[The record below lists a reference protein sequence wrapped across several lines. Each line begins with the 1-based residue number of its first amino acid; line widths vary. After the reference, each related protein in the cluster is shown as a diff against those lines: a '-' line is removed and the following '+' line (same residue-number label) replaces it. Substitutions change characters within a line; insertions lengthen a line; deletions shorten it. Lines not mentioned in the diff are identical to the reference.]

1 MTDYLRRITL
11 KNQGLNQNSLFSAG
25 LTGTQQAIEQ
35 LGYVQI
41 DTISVIER
49 AHHHILWNRVPD
61 YQLEHLNALVAKQQI
76 FEYWFHAAAYLPM
89 RDYRFALPQMHAVR
103 DQEFRYFKNG
113 DTKLMQEILTRIRSD
128 GKLRLRDI
136 DPEHKISK
144 GQWWNSGAGRR
155 SLQQLFM
162 QGEIMICE
170 RNGMEKTYDLTENC
184 LPNQINLSIPNL
196 QEYAEYLF
204 ETTRRAH
211 GVFTWKQLIHL
222 KTGKQIRDAMQATL
236 NANLDAKNI
245 GVIKLENGQ
254 ILYVDPKLFNEQ
266 NPAQPALKLLS
277 PFDNL
282 VIHRERL
289 SHLFDFDYRIECYVP
304 KDKRIFG
311 YFCLPILYKEQIVGL
326 IDCKAH
332 RAQQTL
338 EVVSLHIQ
346 NTEIDREQFLLEL
359 KNELLNFAKF
369 NACLHVE
376 GL

>member
-61 YQLEHLNALVAKQQI
+61 YQLENLNTLVAKQQI

-113 DTKLMQEILTRIRSD
+113 DAKLMQEILARMRSD

-162 QGEIMICE
+162 RGEIMICE
-170 RNGMEKTYDLTENC
+170 RNGMEKTYDLAENC

-222 KTGKQIRDAMQATL
+222 KTGKQIRDAMQAIL

-245 GVIKLENGQ
+245 EAIKLENGQ
-254 ILYVDPKLFNEQ
+254 ILYVDPELFNEQ
-266 NPAQPALKLLS
+266 SPAQPALKLLS

-289 SHLFDFDYRIECYVP
+289 SHLFNFDYRIECYVP

-311 YFCLPILYKEQIVGL
+311 YFCLPILYKEQIIGL

-369 NACLHVE
+369 NACIHVE

>member
-61 YQLEHLNALVAKQQI
+61 YQLEHLNTLVAKQQI

-113 DTKLMQEILTRIRSD
+113 DTKLMQEILARMRSD

-222 KTGKQIRDAMQATL
+222 KTGKQIRDAMQEIL

-245 GVIKLENGQ
+245 EAVKLENGQ
-254 ILYVDPKLFNEQ
+254 ILYVDPELFNAQ
-266 NPAQPALKLLS
+266 SPAQPALKLLS

-346 NTEIDREQFLLEL
+346 NDEIDREQFLLEL
-359 KNELLNFAKF
+359 KNDLLNFAKF

>member
-113 DTKLMQEILTRIRSD
+113 DTKLMQEILARMRSD

-211 GVFTWKQLIHL
+211 GVFTWKQSIHL
-222 KTGKQIRDAMQATL
+222 KTGKKIRDAMQATL

-245 GVIKLENGQ
+245 EVIKLENGQ

-266 NPAQPALKLLS
+266 SPAQPALKLLS

-289 SHLFDFDYRIECYVP
+289 SHLFNFDYRIECYVP

-311 YFCLPILYKEQIVGL
+311 YFCLPILYKEQIIGL

-369 NACLHVE
+369 NACIHAE

>member
-61 YQLEHLNALVAKQQI
+61 YQLEHLNTLVAKQQI
-76 FEYWFHAAAYLPM
+76 FEYWFHAAAYLSM

-113 DTKLMQEILTRIRSD
+113 DTKLMQEILARMRSD

-222 KTGKQIRDAMQATL
+222 KTGKKIRDAMQEIL

-245 GVIKLENGQ
+245 EAVKLENGQ
-254 ILYVDPKLFNEQ
+254 ILYVDPELFNEQ
-266 NPAQPALKLLS
+266 SPAQPALKLLS

-289 SHLFDFDYRIECYVP
+289 SHLFNFDYRIECYVP

-359 KNELLNFAKF
+359 KSELLSFAKF
-369 NACLHVE
+369 NACLRVE

>member
-61 YQLEHLNALVAKQQI
+61 YQLEHLNTLVAKQQI

-113 DTKLMQEILTRIRSD
+113 DTKLMQEIVARMRSD

-222 KTGKQIRDAMQATL
+222 KTGKKIRDAMQATL

-245 GVIKLENGQ
+245 EVIKLENGQ
-254 ILYVDPKLFNEQ
+254 ILYVDPELFNEQ
-266 NPAQPALKLLS
+266 SPTQPALKLLS

-359 KNELLNFAKF
+359 KSELLSFAKF
-369 NACLHVE
+369 NACIHVE

>member
-61 YQLEHLNALVAKQQI
+61 YQLEHLNTLVAKQQI

-113 DTKLMQEILTRIRSD
+113 DAKLMQEILARMRSD

-222 KTGKQIRDAMQATL
+222 KTGKKIRDAMQEIL

-245 GVIKLENGQ
+245 EAVKLENGQ
-254 ILYVDPKLFNEQ
+254 ILYVDPELFNEQ
-266 NPAQPALKLLS
+266 SPAQPALKLLS

-289 SHLFDFDYRIECYVP
+289 SHLFNFDYRIECYVP

-359 KNELLNFAKF
+359 KSELLSFAKF
-369 NACLHVE
+369 NACLRVE

>member
-61 YQLEHLNALVAKQQI
+61 YQLEHLNTLVAKQQI

-113 DTKLMQEILTRIRSD
+113 DTKLMQEILARMRSN

-222 KTGKQIRDAMQATL
+222 KTGKQIRDAMQEIL

-245 GVIKLENGQ
+245 EAVKLENGK
-254 ILYVDPKLFNEQ
+254 ILYVDPELFNEQ
-266 NPAQPALKLLS
+266 SPAQPALKLLS

-311 YFCLPILYKEQIVGL
+311 YFCLPILYKEQIIGL

-346 NTEIDREQFLLEL
+346 NDEIDREQFLLEL

-369 NACLHVE
+369 NACIHVE

>member
-61 YQLEHLNALVAKQQI
+61 YQLEHLNTLVAKQQI

-113 DTKLMQEILTRIRSD
+113 DTKLMQEIVARMRSD

-162 QGEIMICE
+162 QGKIMICE

-222 KTGKQIRDAMQATL
+222 KTGKKIRDAMQATL

-245 GVIKLENGQ
+245 EVIKLENGQ
-254 ILYVDPKLFNEQ
+254 ILYVDPELFNEQ
-266 NPAQPALKLLS
+266 SPTQPALKLLS

-359 KNELLNFAKF
+359 KSELLSFAKF
-369 NACLHVE
+369 NACIHVE

>member
-1 MTDYLRRITL
+1 MTDCLRRITL

-89 RDYRFALPQMHAVR
+89 RDYRLALPQMHAVR

-113 DTKLMQEILTRIRSD
+113 DTKLMQEIVARMRSD

-222 KTGKQIRDAMQATL
+222 KTGKKIRDAMQATL

-245 GVIKLENGQ
+245 EVIKLENGQ
-254 ILYVDPKLFNEQ
+254 ILYVDPELFNEQ
-266 NPAQPALKLLS
+266 STAQPALKLLS

>member
-61 YQLEHLNALVAKQQI
+61 YQLEHLNTLVAKQQI

-113 DTKLMQEILTRIRSD
+113 DAKLMQEILARMRSD

-222 KTGKQIRDAMQATL
+222 KTGKKIRDAMQEIL

-245 GVIKLENGQ
+245 EAVKLENGQ
-254 ILYVDPKLFNEQ
+254 ILYVDPELFNEQ
-266 NPAQPALKLLS
+266 SPAQPALKLLS

-359 KNELLNFAKF
+359 KSELLSFAKF
-369 NACLHVE
+369 NACLRVE

>member
-11 KNQGLNQNSLFSAG
+11 KNQGLNQNSLFSTG

-61 YQLEHLNALVAKQQI
+61 YQLEHLNTLVAKQQV

-113 DTKLMQEILTRIRSD
+113 DTKLMQEILARMRSD

-184 LPNQINLSIPNL
+184 LPNQINLSIPRL

-222 KTGKQIRDAMQATL
+222 KKGKQIRDAMQEIL

-245 GVIKLENGQ
+245 EAVKLENGQ
-254 ILYVDPKLFNEQ
+254 ILYVDPELFKEQ
-266 NPAQPALKLLS
+266 SPAQPALKLLS

-346 NTEIDREQFLLEL
+346 NEEIDREQFLLEL

-369 NACLHVE
+369 NACLHVA